1 MIRVAIDGPAGV
13 GKSSTSK
20 ALAKYYGFAY
30 LDTGAMYRACAW
42 WCMHKGIDLDA
53 ETIDEQL
60 VTETVGEFF
69 TDGHFDISVDPDD
82 PKVYADDEDIS
93 EAIRS
98 SEVSSHVSKVS
109 NIIPVRHVLIAAQR
123 AYIAREASVDSFSE
137 GAGIVAEGR
146 DITTVVAPD
155 AEVRILLTAREEVRQ
170 ARRSGQAVSG
180 VGGENVAA
188 RDKADSKVTN
198 FTSAAEGVLTVDNSD
213 LNFGETL
220 DVLVR
225 IVDDAIEEQEYRQYV
240 SNLEGYELDEG
251 DEELIDGTAFS
262 GGESKNGP
270 KPVGVLAVVG
280 RPNVGKSTILSV
292 VTSAKPKIGNYHFTT
307 LTPNLGI
314 VRRHG
319 KDIVL
324 ADIPGLI
331 EGAADGAGLGH
342 DFLRHVERT
351 RLLLHVLD
359 IAGSEGRDPVEDFD
373 QINHELANYGELAE
387 RPQIVVCNKSDL
399 PDSEENVARLK
410 AHLAELGLD
419 YPVFVVSAATHQG
432 FDALLDKTGD
442 MLEALPPIVHFEEEV
457 SYDDSVKPGT
467 FEVVRDG
474 AVFEVVGSSMQRLID
489 SVNFDDEESMSWFHR
504 TLRKWGVIDALR
516 KAGAQEGDTVRIIDM
531 EFDFVE

>member
-1 MIRVAIDGPAGV
+1 MGNFVDHVKITCKAGNGGNGSMSFHREKFVLNGGPDGG
-13 GKSSTSK
+13 
-20 ALAKYYGFAY
+20 
-30 LDTGAMYRACAW
+30 
-42 WCMHKGIDLDA
+42 
-53 ETIDEQL
+53 
-60 VTETVGEFF
+60 
-69 TDGHFDISVDPDD
+69 DGGNGGNVCF
-82 PKVYADDEDIS
+82 YADLNMHTLLDFRFKSKYTAENGVDGAAGNCTGKRGEDLI
-93 EAIRS
+93 I
-98 SEVSSHVSKVS
+98 KV
-109 NIIPVRHVLIAAQR
+109 PVGTVI
-123 AYIAREASVDSFSE
+123 REAES
-137 GAGIVAEGR
+137 GA
-146 DITTVVAPD
+146 VVAD
-155 AEVRILLTAREEVRQ
+155 MDTAGETRTILHGGRGGWGNRHFATPTRQ
-170 ARRSGQAVSG
+170 APNFAKPGIKTEVHTFLLELKTIAD
-180 VGGENVAA
+180 VG
-188 RDKADSKVTN
+188 
-198 FTSAAEGVLTVDNSD
+198 
-213 LNFGETL
+213 
-220 DVLVR
+220 LV
-225 IVDDAIEEQEYRQYV
+225 
-240 SNLEGYELDEG
+240 GY
-251 DEELIDGTAFS
+251 
-262 GGESKNGP
+262 
-270 KPVGVLAVVG
+270 
-280 RPNVGKSTILSV
+280 PNVGKSTILSV

-504 TLRKWGVIDALR
+504 TLRKWGVIDALC

>member
-1 MIRVAIDGPAGV
+1 MGNFVDHVKITCKAGNGGNGSMSFHREKFVLNGGPDGG
-13 GKSSTSK
+13 
-20 ALAKYYGFAY
+20 
-30 LDTGAMYRACAW
+30 
-42 WCMHKGIDLDA
+42 
-53 ETIDEQL
+53 
-60 VTETVGEFF
+60 
-69 TDGHFDISVDPDD
+69 DGGNGGNVCF
-82 PKVYADDEDIS
+82 YADLNMHTLLDFRFKSKYTAENGVDGAAGNCTGKRGEDLI
-93 EAIRS
+93 I
-98 SEVSSHVSKVS
+98 KV
-109 NIIPVRHVLIAAQR
+109 PVGTVI
-123 AYIAREASVDSFSE
+123 REAES
-137 GAGIVAEGR
+137 GA
-146 DITTVVAPD
+146 VVAD
-155 AEVRILLTAREEVRQ
+155 MDTAGETRTILRGGWGNRHFATPTRQ
-170 ARRSGQAVSG
+170 APNFAKPGIKTEVHTFLLELKTIAD
-180 VGGENVAA
+180 VG
-188 RDKADSKVTN
+188 
-198 FTSAAEGVLTVDNSD
+198 
-213 LNFGETL
+213 
-220 DVLVR
+220 LV
-225 IVDDAIEEQEYRQYV
+225 
-240 SNLEGYELDEG
+240 GY
-251 DEELIDGTAFS
+251 
-262 GGESKNGP
+262 
-270 KPVGVLAVVG
+270 
-280 RPNVGKSTILSV
+280 PNVGKSTILSV

>member
-1 MIRVAIDGPAGV
+1 MGNFVDHVKITCKAGNGGNGSMSFHREKFVLNGGPDGG
-13 GKSSTSK
+13 
-20 ALAKYYGFAY
+20 
-30 LDTGAMYRACAW
+30 
-42 WCMHKGIDLDA
+42 
-53 ETIDEQL
+53 
-60 VTETVGEFF
+60 
-69 TDGHFDISVDPDD
+69 DGGNGGNVCF
-82 PKVYADDEDIS
+82 YADLNMHTLLDFRFKSKYTAENGVDGAAGNCTGKRGEDLI
-93 EAIRS
+93 I
-98 SEVSSHVSKVS
+98 KV
-109 NIIPVRHVLIAAQR
+109 PVGTVI
-123 AYIAREASVDSFSE
+123 REAES
-137 GAGIVAEGR
+137 GA
-146 DITTVVAPD
+146 VVAD
-155 AEVRILLTAREEVRQ
+155 MDTAGETRTILHGGRGGWGNRHFATPTRQ
-170 ARRSGQAVSG
+170 APNFAKPGIKTEVHTFLLELKTIAD
-180 VGGENVAA
+180 VG
-188 RDKADSKVTN
+188 
-198 FTSAAEGVLTVDNSD
+198 
-213 LNFGETL
+213 
-220 DVLVR
+220 LV
-225 IVDDAIEEQEYRQYV
+225 
-240 SNLEGYELDEG
+240 GY
-251 DEELIDGTAFS
+251 
-262 GGESKNGP
+262 
-270 KPVGVLAVVG
+270 
-280 RPNVGKSTILSV
+280 PNVGKSTILSV

-516 KAGAQEGDTVRIIDM
+516 KAGAREGDTVRIIDM

>member
-1 MIRVAIDGPAGV
+1 MGNFVDHVKITCKAGNGGNGSMSFHREKFVLNGGPDGG
-13 GKSSTSK
+13 
-20 ALAKYYGFAY
+20 
-30 LDTGAMYRACAW
+30 
-42 WCMHKGIDLDA
+42 
-53 ETIDEQL
+53 
-60 VTETVGEFF
+60 
-69 TDGHFDISVDPDD
+69 DGGNGGNVCF
-82 PKVYADDEDIS
+82 YADLNMHTLLDFRFKSKYTAENGVDGAADNCTGKRGEDLI
-93 EAIRS
+93 I
-98 SEVSSHVSKVS
+98 KV
-109 NIIPVRHVLIAAQR
+109 PVGTVI
-123 AYIAREASVDSFSE
+123 REAES
-137 GAGIVAEGR
+137 GA
-146 DITTVVAPD
+146 VVAD
-155 AEVRILLTAREEVRQ
+155 MDTAGETRTILHGGRGGWGNRHFATPTRQ
-170 ARRSGQAVSG
+170 APNFAKPGIKTEVHTFLLELKTIAD
-180 VGGENVAA
+180 VG
-188 RDKADSKVTN
+188 
-198 FTSAAEGVLTVDNSD
+198 
-213 LNFGETL
+213 
-220 DVLVR
+220 LV
-225 IVDDAIEEQEYRQYV
+225 
-240 SNLEGYELDEG
+240 GY
-251 DEELIDGTAFS
+251 
-262 GGESKNGP
+262 
-270 KPVGVLAVVG
+270 
-280 RPNVGKSTILSV
+280 PNVGKSTILSV

-399 PDSEENVARLK
+399 PDSEENVALLK

>member
-1 MIRVAIDGPAGV
+1 MGNFVDHVKITCKAGNGGNGSMSFHREKFVLNGGPDGG
-13 GKSSTSK
+13 
-20 ALAKYYGFAY
+20 
-30 LDTGAMYRACAW
+30 
-42 WCMHKGIDLDA
+42 
-53 ETIDEQL
+53 
-60 VTETVGEFF
+60 
-69 TDGHFDISVDPDD
+69 DGGNGGNVCF
-82 PKVYADDEDIS
+82 YADLNMHTLLDFRFKSKYTAENGVDGAAGNCTGKRGEDLI
-93 EAIRS
+93 I
-98 SEVSSHVSKVS
+98 KV
-109 NIIPVRHVLIAAQR
+109 PVGTVI
-123 AYIAREASVDSFSE
+123 REAES
-137 GAGIVAEGR
+137 GA
-146 DITTVVAPD
+146 VVAD
-155 AEVRILLTAREEVRQ
+155 MDTAGETRTILHGGRGGWGNRHFATPTRQ
-170 ARRSGQAVSG
+170 APNFAKPGIKTEVHTFLLELKTIAD
-180 VGGENVAA
+180 VG
-188 RDKADSKVTN
+188 
-198 FTSAAEGVLTVDNSD
+198 
-213 LNFGETL
+213 
-220 DVLVR
+220 LV
-225 IVDDAIEEQEYRQYV
+225 
-240 SNLEGYELDEG
+240 GY
-251 DEELIDGTAFS
+251 
-262 GGESKNGP
+262 
-270 KPVGVLAVVG
+270 
-280 RPNVGKSTILSV
+280 PNVGKSTILSV

-474 AVFEVVGSSMQRLID
+474 AVFEVVGSSMQSLID

>member
-1 MIRVAIDGPAGV
+1 MGNFVDHVKITCKAGNGGNGSMSFHREKFVLNGGPDGG
-13 GKSSTSK
+13 
-20 ALAKYYGFAY
+20 
-30 LDTGAMYRACAW
+30 
-42 WCMHKGIDLDA
+42 
-53 ETIDEQL
+53 
-60 VTETVGEFF
+60 
-69 TDGHFDISVDPDD
+69 DGGNGGNVCF
-82 PKVYADDEDIS
+82 YADLNMHTLLDFRFKSKYTAENGVDGAAGNCTGKRGEDLI
-93 EAIRS
+93 I
-98 SEVSSHVSKVS
+98 KV
-109 NIIPVRHVLIAAQR
+109 PVGTVI
-123 AYIAREASVDSFSE
+123 REAES
-137 GAGIVAEGR
+137 GA
-146 DITTVVAPD
+146 VVAD
-155 AEVRILLTAREEVRQ
+155 MDTAGETRTILHGGRGGWGNRHFATPTRQ
-170 ARRSGQAVSG
+170 APNFAKPGIKTEVHTFLLELKTIAD
-180 VGGENVAA
+180 VG
-188 RDKADSKVTN
+188 
-198 FTSAAEGVLTVDNSD
+198 
-213 LNFGETL
+213 
-220 DVLVR
+220 LV
-225 IVDDAIEEQEYRQYV
+225 
-240 SNLEGYELDEG
+240 GY
-251 DEELIDGTAFS
+251 
-262 GGESKNGP
+262 
-270 KPVGVLAVVG
+270 
-280 RPNVGKSTILSV
+280 PNVGKSTILSV

-419 YPVFVVSAATHQG
+419 HPVFVVSAATHQG

>member
-1 MIRVAIDGPAGV
+1 MGNFVDHVKITCKAGNGGNGSMSFHREKFVLNGGPDGG
-13 GKSSTSK
+13 
-20 ALAKYYGFAY
+20 
-30 LDTGAMYRACAW
+30 
-42 WCMHKGIDLDA
+42 
-53 ETIDEQL
+53 
-60 VTETVGEFF
+60 
-69 TDGHFDISVDPDD
+69 DGGNGGNVCF
-82 PKVYADDEDIS
+82 YADLNMHTLLDFRFKSKYTAENGVDGAAGNCTGKRGEDLI
-93 EAIRS
+93 I
-98 SEVSSHVSKVS
+98 KV
-109 NIIPVRHVLIAAQR
+109 PVGTVI
-123 AYIAREASVDSFSE
+123 REAES
-137 GAGIVAEGR
+137 GA
-146 DITTVVAPD
+146 VVAD
-155 AEVRILLTAREEVRQ
+155 MDTAGETRTILHGGRGGWGNRHFATPTRQ
-170 ARRSGQAVSG
+170 APNFAKPGIKTEIHTFLLELKTIAD
-180 VGGENVAA
+180 VG
-188 RDKADSKVTN
+188 
-198 FTSAAEGVLTVDNSD
+198 
-213 LNFGETL
+213 
-220 DVLVR
+220 LV
-225 IVDDAIEEQEYRQYV
+225 
-240 SNLEGYELDEG
+240 GY
-251 DEELIDGTAFS
+251 
-262 GGESKNGP
+262 
-270 KPVGVLAVVG
+270 
-280 RPNVGKSTILSV
+280 PNVGKSTILSV

-419 YPVFVVSAATHQG
+419 YPVFVVSAVTHQG